1 MEHIERFQKLKQEL
15 NDMKI
20 RHNEVWYRYN
30 MGEAT
35 LDKCKY
41 KLEEATN
48 KLETA
53 QRKQQVARD
62 KLEDATIL
70 LDYKKKLYTELKC
83 HIKGLNTELEKMKE
97 EMKEIAPMT
106 EEEEKFKEEL
116 THTDICPISDDERP
130 KNKKQED
137 FNLEITDSEDDSES
151 DEDEEEDDSSSSSS
165 D

>member
-20 RHNEVWYRYN
+20 RHNEVWYRYT

-35 LDKCKY
+35 LDNCKY

-62 KLEDATIL
+62 KLEDAKIL

-97 EMKEIAPMT
+97 EMKDIAPMT
-106 EEEEKFKEEL
+106 EEEEMFKEEL

-151 DEDEEEDDSSSSSS
+151 DEDDSSSS
-165 D
+165 

>member
-1 MEHIERFQKLKQEL
+1 MDHIERFQKLKQEL

-20 RHNEVWYRYN
+20 RHNEVWYRYS

-35 LDKCKY
+35 FDTCKY

-48 KLETA
+48 KLEAA

-62 KLEDATIL
+62 KLEDAKIL
-70 LDYKKKLYTELKC
+70 LDYKKKLYAELKC

-97 EMKEIAPMT
+97 EMKDIAPMT
-106 EEEEKFKEEL
+106 EEEEMFKEEL

-151 DEDEEEDDSSSSSS
+151 DEDDSSSSSS